1 MEDIIYALETRLLY
15 QRRDDFD
22 QLLAADFFE
31 IGTSGRTYTKAMQL
45 AAVTDEP
52 RVDIPEISAFRI
64 VVLSDHCIQARY
76 DTLESSGRR
85 AHRSSIWKKNTQWQ
99 MYFHQGTPY

>member
-52 RVDIPEISAFRI
+52 RVDIPEISTFRI
-64 VVLSDHCIQARY
+64 VRTARLFGKKYTVANVLSSRY
-76 DTLESSGRR
+76 TLLKQRFLYNYSF
-85 AHRSSIWKKNTQWQ
+85 IKI
-99 MYFHQGTPY
+99 